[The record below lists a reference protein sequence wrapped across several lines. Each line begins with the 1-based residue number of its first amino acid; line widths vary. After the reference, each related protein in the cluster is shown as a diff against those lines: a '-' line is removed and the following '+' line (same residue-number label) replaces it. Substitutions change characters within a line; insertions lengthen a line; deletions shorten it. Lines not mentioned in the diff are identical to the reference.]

1 MISLRLTETTQQI
14 QEKINRE
21 LASMINDK
29 LFQKRSYILIE
40 SKKLAESWI
49 LSQPEITS
57 LNGGDLSGLFGL
69 YAGTESSVITSII
82 QSVRDSVTTE
92 LVKIDPQFKKGGL
105 RINFQPS
112 NFVNLLSLKAGHVV
126 YKDGDLH
133 WMDWLI
139 TQGDK
144 IIVTDY
150 SFNPRLGAGRS
161 KQGTMTNKGFFRVP
175 PQYSGTLENNF
186 ITRALIGNEQ
196 QKQINELLQGAL
208 A

>member
-21 LASMINDK
+21 LASMVNDK

-69 YAGTESSVITSII
+69 YFGSESAIINTIISSITSSI
-82 QSVRDSVTTE
+82 TTE

-105 RINFQPS
+105 RVNFQPS

-126 YKDGDLH
+126 YKNGDLH

-150 SFNPRLGAGRS
+150 SFNPKLGAGRS
-161 KQGTMTNKGFFRVP
+161 KKGTMTNKGFFRVP

-186 ITRALIGNEQ
+186 VTRALTGATQ
-196 QKQINELLQGAL
+196 QRQINELLQGAL
-208 A
+208 T